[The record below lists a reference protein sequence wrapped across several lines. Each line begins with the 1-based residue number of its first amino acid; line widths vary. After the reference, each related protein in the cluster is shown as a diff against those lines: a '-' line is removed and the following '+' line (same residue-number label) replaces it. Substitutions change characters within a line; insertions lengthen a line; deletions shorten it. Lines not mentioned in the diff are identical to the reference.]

1 VSKDETRYVET
12 KTRGLRRE
20 AHGRSPVIE
29 IVMREKPNYIK
40 EAAKEPLNIWAM
52 VGCVAASVFAATTQD
67 FSLFYWVPLAAGAA
81 AETLYLATMP
91 ATAAYRR
98 VVERRARRRELAER
112 ARKREELIKM
122 FDPREREAVE
132 YYRWMKN
139 QIYQNYQKFTHSAAL
154 PDDILRLE
162 TIWESYVDLLD
173 TYRRRKNHIKSANR
187 QTIQNQIQQ
196 AERSMQ
202 SAPDEGTR
210 RLYEKNLS
218 ILQKRLSAY
227 ADIESS
233 LKRIEAQLQSIE
245 YTFGLVNDQVITMPT
260 PEHIS
265 SLDLDSL
272 LSSIELTKELL
283 EETAP
288 VLYQLDAAERSSD
301 AGLRPPIAQRQ

>member
-1 VSKDETRYVET
+1 MS
-12 KTRGLRRE
+12 
-20 AHGRSPVIE
+20 
-29 IVMREKPNYIK
+29 EKPSYIK

-52 VGCVAASVFAATTQD
+52 VGFVAASVFTATILD
-67 FSLFYWVPLAAGAA
+67 LGALAWVPLAAGAA
-81 AETLYLATMP
+81 AETLYLATLP
-91 ATAAYRR
+91 ATNAYRR
-98 VVERRARRRELAER
+98 VVDRRQRRRELAER
-112 ARKREELIKM
+112 GRRREELIKM

-132 YYRWMKN
+132 YYRWLKN
-139 QIYQNYQKFTHSAAL
+139 QIYQNYQKFTHSKMI

-173 TYRRRKNHIKSANR
+173 TYRRRKNHLRSANR

-196 AERSMQ
+196 ADRAIQ

-210 RLYEKNLS
+210 KLFEKNLG

-227 ADIESS
+227 TDIENS

-245 YTFGLVNDQVITMPT
+245 YSFGLVNDQIITMPT

-272 LSSIELTKELL
+272 LSSIELTKEIL

-288 VLYQLDAAERSSD
+288 VLSQLDAAERSSEP
-301 AGLRPPIAQRQ
+301 GLRPPIAQRQ